1 MYMKIKGIIWIYRI
15 LLISQTKC
23 LPRAISHLPLRCLAL
38 SEPLGTFSR
47 RRLSVKLSYFGY
59 NKEKCIALANMQFTN
74 KSRLAV
80 SITDVHVNINGNF
93 YPCKKHPVLASST
106 RHEWGGN
113 VSVKDFYSIQFPL
126 SMLALGGTGGY
137 IVFDIPQGVDIPLS
151 MPMTF
156 LISTNRGRPFGVQ
169 LSPDQVYSG

>member
-1 MYMKIKGIIWIYRI
+1 MDIQNIIDFANKMLAKGNITFAFALFGSIGTAWNI
-15 LLISQTKC
+15 LQ
-23 LPRAISHLPLRCLAL
+23 
-38 SEPLGTFSR
+38 SR
-47 RRLSVKLSYFGY
+47 RRLCVKLSYFGY

-93 YPCKKHPVLASST
+93 YPCKKHPVLAGST

-156 LISTNRGRPFGVQ
+156 LISANRGRPFGTQ